1 MKFVMTTSIHVVF
14 ASFYNDFNLNLPR
27 LKFEIKIQNNLTK
40 SSQNK
45 LTSINSHELYTLRL
59 GSATVNEGLISVESD
74 LDGWLD
80 CLV

>member
-14 ASFYNDFNLNLPR
+14 ASFYNHFNLNLPR

-40 SSQNK
+40 SSKNK

-59 GSATVNEGLISVESD
+59 GSATINEGLISV
-74 LDGWLD
+74 GI
-80 CLV
+80 

>member
-1 MKFVMTTSIHVVF
+1 MKFAMTTSIHVVF

-59 GSATVNEGLISVESD
+59 GSATNEGLISV
-74 LDGWLD
+74 GI
-80 CLV
+80 